1 VNGMGLAEDGS
12 QAKVADLDLALVAV
26 HEDVVTLEV
35 PVDDRRIVAVQ
46 VQQAA
51 EDLPAPVL
59 HRPYVHPP
67 VPLPVP
73 NHHQTQNH
81 NQILSKK
88 ARPIEHTEKRRNFCN
103 WSEKK
108 SRLSATGHEEGNN
121 FNCYRSREGRSLT
134 GGGCRR

>member
-1 VNGMGLAEDGS
+1 MLHVVNIANCDQTTPLWTSELVRWLTDAVNGMGLAEDGS
-12 QAKVADLDLALVAV
+12 QAEVADLDLTLVAV

-35 PVDDRRIVAVQ
+35 PVDDGRIVAVQ

-73 NHHQTQNH
+73 NHHQ
-81 NQILSKK
+81 SKTTIK
-88 ARPIEHTEKRRNFCN
+88 FCPRRQEPIEHTEKRRNFCD
-103 WSEKK
+103 
-108 SRLSATGHEEGNN
+108 
-121 FNCYRSREGRSLT
+121 
-134 GGGCRR
+134 

>member
-12 QAKVADLDLALVAV
+12 QAEIADLDLTLVAV

-88 ARPIEHTEKRRNFCN
+88 ARPIEHTEKRRNFCD

-108 SRLSATGHEEGNN
+108 SRLCNRT
-121 FNCYRSREGRSLT
+121 
-134 GGGCRR
+134 

>member
-1 VNGMGLAEDGS
+1 VRIRWITYAVDGVGLAEDGGETE
-12 QAKVADLDLALVAV
+12 VANLDLSLVAV

-35 PVDDRRIVAVQ
+35 PVDDGRIVAMQ

-73 NHHQTQNH
+73 
-81 NQILSKK
+81 
-88 ARPIEHTEKRRNFCN
+88 
-103 WSEKK
+103 K
-108 SRLSATGHEEGNN
+108 SSIDA
-121 FNCYRSREGRSLT
+121 
-134 GGGCRR
+134 

>member
-1 VNGMGLAEDGS
+1 MDGVGLAEDCS
-12 QAKVADLDLALVAV
+12 EAEVANLDLALVAV

-35 PVDDRRIVAVQ
+35 PVNDGWIVAME

-73 NHHQTQNH
+73 
-81 NQILSKK
+81 
-88 ARPIEHTEKRRNFCN
+88 
-103 WSEKK
+103 K
-108 SRLSATGHEEGNN
+108 SPPDA
-121 FNCYRSREGRSLT
+121 
-134 GGGCRR
+134 